1 MSNEIYKNVE
11 LFEINDGDPNIPS
24 HLKESTIDLGMFGS
38 YSYRVLKSR
47 DAINELN

>member
-11 LFEINDGDPNIPS
+11 LFEINDNEQNVTHAP
-24 HLKESTIDLGMFGS
+24 KESNIDLGMFGS